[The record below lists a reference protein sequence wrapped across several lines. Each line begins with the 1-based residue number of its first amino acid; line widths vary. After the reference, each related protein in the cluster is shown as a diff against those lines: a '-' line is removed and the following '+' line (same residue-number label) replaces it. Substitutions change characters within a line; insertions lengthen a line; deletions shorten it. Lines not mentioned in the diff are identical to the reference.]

1 MYLDVIWLF
10 YVFTIIYLFVL
21 SGIRRLVKKKSSVVV
36 DLSIT
41 SISSGILAQSTLKL
55 TKCLEI

>member
-1 MYLDVIWLF
+1 MS
-10 YVFTIIYLFVL
+10 FTIYLFVL
-21 SGIRRLVKKKSSVVV
+21 SVVGKTVKKSSVVV

-55 TKCLEI
+55 TKSLEI

>member
-1 MYLDVIWLF
+1 MSLL
-10 YVFTIIYLFVL
+10 IYLFVL

-55 TKCLEI
+55 TKSLEI